1 MRVQI
6 LHELEKLHR
15 MEVIRPVTLSPE
27 EAAQENAVDTTL
39 VFDWRFRG
47 NAWIIRCRVVAREFK
62 TSATDENSFA
72 PTSAFSAVRV
82 AGLCVDVQL
91 LGDFT

>member
-1 MRVQI
+1 MSPEKLQELDERAI
-6 LHELEKLHR
+6 LDELEKLHR

-27 EAAQENAVDTTL
+27 EAAQENTVDTTL

-47 NAWIIRCRVVAREFK
+47 NAWIRRCRVVAREFK

-72 PTSAFSAVRV
+72 PTSAFSAVRCCWS
-82 AGLCVDVQL
+82 LR
-91 LGDFT
+91 